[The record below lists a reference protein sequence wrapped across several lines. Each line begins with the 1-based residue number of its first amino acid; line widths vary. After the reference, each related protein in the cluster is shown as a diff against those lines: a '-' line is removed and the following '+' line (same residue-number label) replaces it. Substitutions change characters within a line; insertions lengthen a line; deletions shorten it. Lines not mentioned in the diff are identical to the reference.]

1 MKLTEILSQISSQG
15 IKLWA
20 EGDELK
26 IRAPKGA
33 LTTETR
39 DLLSKNKLELLHLL
53 QEKSSNVS
61 ATSVPLVYVGR
72 DKDLPVTYQQERLWT
87 IDQLMG
93 NKLNLNVSTAL
104 KIEGLID
111 IPLLQKS
118 WNEIIS
124 RNESL
129 RTIFS
134 FAEGSLIQVIVP
146 SLDSKI
152 SVIDYQG
159 LSKTE
164 QERAISE
171 IIEKEAEQYLDLS
184 QGPLV
189 HLKLL
194 RCSET
199 EGVLILVSHHII
211 SDGLSH
217 NFIFREHILLYD
229 SYLSQKPSPLP
240 ELDIQYGDYSVWQ
253 RQLLQGEVL
262 QKGIDFWKQE
272 LANISTLYPVP
283 SDIFQVSPGFKAIK
297 KNFSISMTTWP
308 LIQKVSNQYSVTPV
322 VIFLSVFYVL
332 VFQYSLKQ
340 DIVVGL
346 PVSGR
351 LHHKLE
357 SAIGY
362 FTDSILLRGKIP
374 DSSITFKEL
383 LKKVKEVTIKAYANQ
398 HIPLNF
404 VSEFLNKQNN
414 QQYRNLFQIFFD
426 YIDFGGKEKIESP
439 NMTGTI
445 LEEKFPTDIDLF
457 FLLLKYEHE
466 LKGSFAYNPDLFEE
480 ETITGFIDSFL
491 LLLEKAI
498 NAPETKINDLEI
510 SENLAKRK
518 TEIHSQ
524 SRKINLIETALKSIP
539 EVKESAILNR
549 DNQLVAYLVIEDNY
563 SVEKVKYFLESYLD
577 SDFLPKA
584 YVPVSSL
591 PKTESGEIDE
601 AVLTSLEV
609 IDSELINL
617 WEQKLR
623 SHPEIEEVAV
633 VVQRKEAYPVIESRG
648 LETKPYL
655 VSKPY
660 PGTPDYPI
668 QLTQENIP
676 DTAPGEVDEIAASVE
691 FKTWADLLPGTDEP
705 AIYSTDGRQPLTHSQ
720 LKDFVKC
727 PPDNASLSYL
737 GIKITDRVCAAMDNG
752 PEAAT
757 AFLSLAQ
764 QCVFAPISTSLTEKQ
779 VQFEL
784 EDLGAVALVLQRG
797 EANSREN
804 AKLKACAESL
814 GVRVIELIPDASV
827 CGLFTLEEVTTNQ
840 ENHQP
845 ITAEDNKPTRDHVAL
860 VLHTSGTTR
869 KPKTVPLTHG
879 NLTAGSL
886 TISRTIQLTPEDTCI
901 NIMPLF
907 HIHGLSVNILA
918 SMLAGASVLCT
929 PGLYATENGV
939 GDFFKWLKPDEI
951 GEGKKI
957 TWYSA
962 VPTMHQAIL
971 EYAEQT
977 ITEIGKAP
985 DHSLR
990 LIRNCSAALL
1000 PAIVDRM
1007 ATAFNCEVLPTYAMT
1022 ESMPICSPEVG
1033 KGLLKRGSV
1042 GRAAGPKV
1050 IIGDVKTNGQGK
1062 PVLNVLEPYAEGEV
1076 MVRGACVTAGYE
1088 LREWMDY
1095 NPNEEAFIDGW
1106 LRTGDKGY
1114 KDEDGYVYLVGRFK
1128 EIINRAGEK
1137 ISPMV
1142 VEDVLQ
1148 RHPAVGQVV
1157 VFAAPHEL
1165 LGEVV
1170 GAAIVPVPNQ
1180 PRPTL
1185 AALRQ
1190 FAMKEK
1196 ELETQWLPECLV
1208 WMSAIPKGLTGK
1220 PARIGL
1226 AKRLELPTLTTD
1238 VTKSPRT
1245 FVATEGADGKYVL
1258 ETLEHQIE
1266 NGKGGCQSLQQL
1278 TVYFT
1283 SKTTEFSLSKL
1294 EGLEVSDRFGTLSK
1308 ILPSAFVQLER
1319 LPLTSD
1325 GKLDRKRLQ
1334 SHEKNG
1340 SSPTVQQ
1347 GNKTEQKIVAIWKEV
1362 LQIEEVGIYDNFF
1375 ELGGKSVL
1383 LIQVYGK
1390 LQEIFDMSNLKVV
1403 DLLANPTVHS
1413 LSEFIV
1419 SGGATE
1425 LDKKIK
1431 VSYEK
1436 RVSKRLSKKNERV
1449 NMRKKLRANR

>member
-1 MKLTEILSQISSQG
+1 MKLTQVLSQISSQG

-33 LTTETR
+33 LTTEIR
-39 DLLSKNKLELLHLL
+39 DLLSKNKSELLQLL
-53 QEKSSNVS
+53 QQKSSSAS
-61 ATSVPLVYVGR
+61 ATSVPLVPVGR
-72 DKDLPVTYQQERLWT
+72 DQDLPVTYQQERLWT

-93 NKLNLNVSTAL
+93 NKLNLNVTTAL
-104 KIEGLID
+104 KFEGLID

-118 WNEIIS
+118 WNEMIA
-124 RNESL
+124 RHETL

-134 FAEGSLIQVIVP
+134 FPEGALIQEILP
-146 SLDSKI
+146 SLESEI
-152 SVIDYQG
+152 SVVDYQG

-164 QERAISE
+164 QASLIEEA
-171 IIEKEAEQYLDLS
+171 IEKEAEQYFDLS
-184 QGPLV
+184 QGPLIT
-189 HLKLL
+189 LKLL
-194 RCSET
+194 RCSEK
-199 EGVLILVSHHII
+199 EGVLLLVSHHII
-211 SDGLSH
+211 SDALSH
-217 NFIFREHILLYD
+217 SFLLREHILLYD
-229 SYLSQKPSPLP
+229 SYLSKKPSPLP
-240 ELDIQYGDYSVWQ
+240 ELELQYGDYSVWH
-253 RQLLQGEVL
+253 RQWLQGEVL
-262 QKGIDFWKQE
+262 QKGIDNWKQE
-272 LANISTLYPVP
+272 LADVSTLYPVP
-283 SDIFQVSPGFKAIK
+283 SDIFQVSPGFEAVRKYFPISA
-297 KNFSISMTTWP
+297 SIWSSV
-308 LIQKVSNQYSVTPV
+308 QKLSNQYNVTPL

-332 VFQYSLKQ
+332 IFQYSLKQ

-351 LHHKLE
+351 LHHKIE

-362 FTDSILLRGKIP
+362 FTDSILLRGQIP

-383 LKKVKEVTIKAYANQ
+383 LNNVKEVTIKAYANQ

-404 VSEFLNKQNN
+404 VAEFLNQQQDY

-426 YIDFGGKEKIESP
+426 YMDFGGGEQIETP
-439 NMTGTI
+439 NFKGAPMK
-445 LEEKFPTDIDLF
+445 EKFPSDIELF
-457 FLLLKYEHE
+457 LVFLKSE
-466 LKGSFAYNPDLFEE
+466 KGIEGSLTYNPELFEA
-480 ETITGFIDSFL
+480 ETITALTDSYL

-498 NAPETKINDLEI
+498 NAPETKISDLEI

-518 TEIHSQ
+518 AEIHSQ
-524 SRKINLIETALKSIP
+524 SRKINLIETGLKSIP
-539 EVKESAILNR
+539 EVKESAVLAR
-549 DNQLVAYLVIEDNY
+549 DNQRVAYVVIEENY
-563 SVEKVKYFLESYLD
+563 SVDKVKSFLESHIYP
-577 SDFLPKA
+577 DFLPSA
-584 YVPVSSL
+584 YVPVSTL
-591 PKTESGEIDE
+591 PKTASGEIDE
-601 AVLTSLEV
+601 AALTSLEV
-609 IDSELINL
+609 IDSELINR
-617 WEQKLR
+617 WEEKLR

-633 VVQRKEAYPVIESRG
+633 VVQRQQAYPVIPVIQ
-648 LETKPYL
+648 ETT
-655 VSKPY
+655 VA
-660 PGTPDYPI
+660 
-668 QLTQENIP
+668 ENNGKDSTKELQP
-676 DTAPGEVDEIAASVE
+676 TAEENLLDTTPGEVDEIAASVE

-705 AIYSTDGRQPLTHSQ
+705 AIYSTDDRQPLTHAQ
-720 LKDFVKC
+720 LKDFVKS

-737 GIKITDRVCAAMDNG
+737 GIKITDRVCAATPNG

-764 QCVFAPISTSLTEKQ
+764 QCVFAPISTSLTEKH

-797 EANSREN
+797 EANNTEN

-814 GVRVIELIPDASV
+814 GVRVIELIPDTEV
-827 CGLFTLEEVTTNQ
+827 CGLFTLEEVTTNK

-845 ITAEDNKPTRDHVAL
+845 ITGDDNKPTRDHVAL

-886 TISRTIQLTPEDTCI
+886 TISRTIQVTPEDTCI

-918 SMLAGASVLCT
+918 TVLAGASVLCT
-929 PGLYATENGV
+929 PGLYATENGI
-939 GDFFKWLKPDEI
+939 GDFFKWLKPDE
-951 GEGKKI
+951 GSDRKKV

-971 EYAEQT
+971 EYAEQAIAET
-977 ITEIGKAP
+977 GKAP
-985 DHSLR
+985 NHSLR

-1000 PAIVDRM
+1000 PAIADRM

-1022 ESMPICSPEVG
+1022 ESMPICSPEIG

-1042 GRAAGPKV
+1042 GRAAGPKL
-1050 IIGDVKTNGQGK
+1050 IIGDVKADNQGK

-1095 NPNEEAFIDGW
+1095 NPNEEAFVDGW

-1114 KDEDGYVYLVGRFK
+1114 KDKDGYVYLVGRFK

-1137 ISPMV
+1137 ISPMA

-1170 GAAIVPVPNQ
+1170 GAAVVPVPNQ
-1180 PRPTL
+1180 SRPTL

-1208 WMSAIPKGLTGK
+1208 WMNAIPKGLTGK

-1226 AKRLELPTLTTD
+1226 AKRLEMPTLTTD
-1238 VTKSPRT
+1238 VTASPRT
-1245 FVATEGADGKYVL
+1245 FVAIEGADGKYIL

-1283 SKTTEFSLSKL
+1283 SNTTEFSLSQL
-1294 EGLEVSDRFGTLSK
+1294 QELEVRDRFGTLSQ
-1308 ILPSAFVQLER
+1308 IMPYAFIQLEE

-1325 GKLDRKRLQ
+1325 GKIDRKRLQ
-1334 SHEKNG
+1334 NPEKNG
-1340 SSPTVQQ
+1340 SSQTVQQ
-1347 GNKTEQKIVAIWKEV
+1347 GNETEQKIAAIWKEV

-1413 LSEFIV
+1413 LSEYII
-1419 SGGATE
+1419 SGGAAE
-1425 LDKKIK
+1425 SNKQSK
-1431 VSYEK
+1431 VNYEK
-1436 RVSKRLSKKNERV
+1436 RVSKRLSKKSERG
-1449 NMRKKLRANR
+1449 NIRKKLRSQK

>member
-1 MKLTEILSQISSQG
+1 MKLTQILSQISSQG

-26 IRAPKGA
+26 IRAPKGT
-33 LTTETR
+33 LTAEIR
-39 DLLSKNKLELLHLL
+39 DLLSQNKLELLQLL
-53 QEKSSNVS
+53 QQKSSNIS
-61 ATSVPLVYVGR
+61 ATSVPLVPVGR

-104 KIEGLID
+104 RIEGLID
-111 IPLLQKS
+111 VQLLQKS
-118 WNEIIS
+118 WNEMMS
-124 RNESL
+124 RHETL
-129 RTIFS
+129 RTTFS
-134 FAEGSLIQVIVP
+134 FAEGSLIQVVLP
-146 SLDSKI
+146 SLDSEI
-152 SVIDYQG
+152 SVVDYQG

-164 QERAISE
+164 QASVIQEAIE
-171 IIEKEAEQYLDLS
+171 QEAQQYFDLS
-184 QGPLV
+184 EGPLLNV
-189 HLKLL
+189 KLF
-194 RCSET
+194 RCSER
-199 EGVLILVSHHII
+199 EGVLLLVSHHII

-217 NFIFREHILLYD
+217 NFLFREHILLYD
-229 SYLSQKPSPLP
+229 SYLSKKPSPLE

-253 RQLLQGEVL
+253 RQWLQGEVL
-262 QKGIDFWKQE
+262 QKGIDFWKKE
-272 LANISTLYPVP
+272 LADISTLYPVP
-283 SDIFQVSPGFKAIK
+283 SDIFQVSPGFKAIRK
-297 KNFSISMTTWP
+297 TFSIPNNILS
-308 LIQKVSNQYSVTPV
+308 LVQKVSNQYSVTPV

-332 VFQYSLKQ
+332 IFQYSLKQ

-351 LHHKLE
+351 LHHKLR
-357 SAIGY
+357 SAVGY
-362 FTDSILLRGKIP
+362 FTDTILLRAKIS
-374 DSSITFKEL
+374 DNFITFKEL
-383 LKKVKEVTIKAYANQ
+383 LNKVKEITIKAYANQ

-404 VSEFLNKQNN
+404 VAEFLNQQNN

-426 YIDFGGKEKIESP
+426 YIDFGGEDKIEYP
-439 NMTGTI
+439 NLTGTSI
-445 LEEKFPTDIDLF
+445 EEKFPSDIDLF
-457 FLLLKYEHE
+457 FLLLKFEQE
-466 LKGSFAYNPDLFEE
+466 LKGSFSYNPELFEE
-480 ETITGFIDSFL
+480 ETITALIDSYL

-498 NAPETKINDLEI
+498 NAPETQINDLEI

-524 SRKINLIETALKSIP
+524 SRKINLIETGLKSIS
-539 EVKESAILNR
+539 EVKESAVLTR
-549 DNQLVAYLVIEDNY
+549 DNQLVAYVVITDDY
-563 SVEKVKYFLESYLD
+563 SVEKVQSFLESHL
-577 SDFLPKA
+577 SSEFLTDA
-584 YVPVSSL
+584 YIPVSTL

-601 AVLTSLEV
+601 TALTSLEV
-609 IDSELINL
+609 IDSELINR
-617 WEQKLR
+617 WEEKLR

-633 VVQRKEAYPVIESRG
+633 VVQRKQAYPVIPVIQ
-648 LETKPYL
+648 ETTVEKNGKDNTKDL
-655 VSKPY
+655 K
-660 PGTPDYPI
+660 I
-668 QLTQENIP
+668 AEENIA
-676 DTAPGEVDEIAASVE
+676 DTTPAEVDEVAASVE
-691 FKTWADLLPGTDEP
+691 FETWADLLPGTNEP
-705 AIYSTDGRQPLTHSQ
+705 AIYSTDGRKPLTHAQ
-720 LKDFVKC
+720 LKDFVQS
-727 PPDNASLSYL
+727 PPDKASLSYL
-737 GIKITDRVCAAMDNG
+737 GIKITDRVCAATPNG

-784 EDLGAVALVLQRG
+784 EDLGAVALVLQKG
-797 EANSREN
+797 EANSSDN

-827 CGLFTLEEVTTNQ
+827 CGLFSLEEITTNK
-840 ENHQP
+840 EEHQP
-845 ITAEDNKPTRDHVAL
+845 ITEGNNKPTRDHVAL

-886 TISRTIQLTPEDTCI
+886 TISQTIQLTPEDTCI

-918 SMLAGASVLCT
+918 SLLAGASVLCT
-929 PGLYATENGV
+929 PGLYATEKGV
-939 GDFFKWLKPDEI
+939 SDFFEWLKPDE
-951 GEGKKI
+951 GSDRKKV

-971 EYAEQT
+971 EYAEQALAET
-977 ITEIGKAP
+977 GKAP
-985 DHSLR
+985 EHSLR

-1000 PAIVDRM
+1000 PAIADRM
-1007 ATAFNCEVLPTYAMT
+1007 AKAFKCEVLPTYAMT

-1050 IIGDVKTNGQGK
+1050 IIGDVKLDGK
-1062 PVLNVLEPYAEGEV
+1062 GKSVLSVLEPYAEGEV
-1076 MVRGACVTAGYE
+1076 MVQGACVTAGYE

-1095 NPNEEAFIDGW
+1095 NPNKEAFIDGW

-1114 KDEDGYVYLVGRFK
+1114 KDKDGYVYLVGRFK

-1137 ISPMV
+1137 ISPMT

-1165 LGEVV
+1165 FGEVV

-1180 PRPTL
+1180 TRPTL

-1190 FAMKEK
+1190 FAMKQK
-1196 ELETQWLPECLV
+1196 ELETQYLPECLV
-1208 WMSAIPKGLTGK
+1208 WMNAIPKGLTGK

-1226 AKRLELPTLTTD
+1226 AKRLGIPILTTD
-1238 VTKSPRT
+1238 VTASPRT
-1245 FVATEGADGKYVL
+1245 FVATKGGDGKYVL
-1258 ETLEHQIE
+1258 EILESQIE
-1266 NGKGGCQSLQQL
+1266 NGKGSCQSLQQL

-1283 SKTTEFSLSKL
+1283 SKKTEFSLSQL
-1294 EGLEVSDRFGTLSK
+1294 SEFEVRDRFGTLSQ
-1308 ILPSAFVQLER
+1308 IMPYAFVQLDT

-1325 GKLDRKRLQ
+1325 GKIDRKRLQ
-1334 SHEKNG
+1334 NPEKDGG
-1340 SSPTVQQ
+1340 SQIVQQ
-1347 GNKTEQKIVAIWKEV
+1347 GNETEQKIAAIWKEV

-1383 LIQVYGK
+1383 LIQVYAK
-1390 LQEIFDMSNLKVV
+1390 LQEIFDMNNLKVV
-1403 DLLANPTVHS
+1403 DLLANPTVYS
-1413 LSEFIV
+1413 LSQFIIN
-1419 SGGATE
+1419 GGTAE
-1425 LDKKIK
+1425 SNKQSQ
-1431 VSYEK
+1431 VSYQK
-1436 RVSKRLSKKNERV
+1436 RLTKRLSKKSERG
-1449 NMRKKLRANR
+1449 NMRKKLRSQK

>member
-1 MKLTEILSQISSQG
+1 MKLTQVLSKISSQG

-26 IRAPKGA
+26 IRAPKGS
-33 LTTETR
+33 LTTEIR
-39 DLLSKNKLELLHLL
+39 DLLSKNKLELLQLL
-53 QEKSSNVS
+53 QQKSSNLS
-61 ATSVPLVYVGR
+61 ATSVPLVPVGR

-93 NKLNLNVSTAL
+93 NKLNLNVTTAL

-118 WNEIIS
+118 WNEMIS
-124 RNESL
+124 RHETL
-129 RTIFS
+129 RTIFT
-134 FAEGSLIQVIVP
+134 FAEGSLIQEILP
-146 SLDSKI
+146 SLDSEI
-152 SVIDYQG
+152 SVVDYQG
-159 LSKTE
+159 LNKTE
-164 QERAISE
+164 QESAIRE
-171 IIEKEAEQYLDLS
+171 AIEQEAQQYFDLS

-189 HLKLL
+189 TLKLL
-194 RCSET
+194 RCSEK
-199 EGVLILVSHHII
+199 EGVLLLVSHHII
-211 SDGLSH
+211 ADGLSH
-217 NFIFREHILLYD
+217 NFLLNEHIVLYD
-229 SYLSQKPSPLP
+229 SYLSKKTSPLP
-240 ELDIQYGDYSVWQ
+240 ELEIQYGDYSVWQ
-253 RQLLQGEVL
+253 RQWLQGEVL
-262 QKGIDFWKQE
+262 QKGIDNWKQE
-272 LANISTLYPVP
+272 LADVSTLYPIP
-283 SDIFQVSPGFKAIK
+283 ADIFQVSPGFQAIK
-297 KNFSISMTTWP
+297 NNFSIPGNVWS
-308 LIQKVSNQYSVTPV
+308 LVQKVSNQYNVTPV
-322 VIFLSVFYVL
+322 VIFLSVFYL
-332 VFQYSLKQ
+332 LILQYSLKK

-357 SAIGY
+357 SAVGY
-362 FTDSILLRGKIP
+362 FTDTILLRAKIS
-374 DSSITFKEL
+374 DSLITFKEL
-383 LKKVKEVTIKAYANQ
+383 LNQVKEITIKGYANQ
-398 HIPLNF
+398 NIPLNF
-404 VSEFLNKQNN
+404 IAEFLNQQNYQ
-414 QQYRNLFQIFFD
+414 QQYKNLFQIFFD
-426 YIDFGGKEKIESP
+426 YIDFGGEEQIEYP
-439 NMTGTI
+439 NLKGYSI
-445 LEEKFPTDIDLF
+445 EEKFPSDIELF
-457 FLLLKYEHE
+457 LVLLKSEKGV
-466 LKGSFAYNPDLFEE
+466 KGSLTYNTDLYEA
-480 ETITGFIDSFL
+480 ETITALIDSYL
-491 LLLEKAI
+491 LLLEKAV

-518 TEIHSQ
+518 AEIYSQ
-524 SRKINLIETALKSIP
+524 SRQINLIETGLKSIP
-539 EVKESAILNR
+539 EVKESAVLAR
-549 DNQLVAYLVIEDNY
+549 DNQVVAYVAIDENY
-563 SVEKVKYFLESYLD
+563 SLDKVQSFLESHLY
-577 SDFLPKA
+577 SDFLPNA
-584 YVPVSSL
+584 YVPISTL

-601 AVLTSLEV
+601 AALTNLEV
-609 IDSELINL
+609 IDSELINR
-617 WEQKLR
+617 WEEKLR

-633 VVQRKEAYPVIESRG
+633 VIQRKQAYPVIPVIQ
-648 LETKPYL
+648 ETTVEKNGKDSTKDPQ
-655 VSKPY
+655 
-660 PGTPDYPI
+660 PI
-668 QLTQENIP
+668 ADKNLL

-691 FKTWADLLPGTDEP
+691 FKTWADLLPGTDGP
-705 AIYSTDGRQPLTHSQ
+705 AIYSTDGRKPLTHSQ
-720 LKDFVKC
+720 LKDFVKS
-727 PPDNASLSYL
+727 PPDNSSLSYL
-737 GIKITDRVCAAMDNG
+737 GIKITDRVCAATPNG

-797 EANSREN
+797 EANSTEN

-827 CGLFTLEEVTTNQ
+827 CGLFTLEEVTTNK

-845 ITAEDNKPTRDHVAL
+845 ITGDDNKPTRDHVAL

-879 NLTAGSL
+879 NLTSGSL
-886 TISRTIQLTPEDTCI
+886 TISRTIKLTPEDTCI

-907 HIHGLSVNILA
+907 HIHGLSVNILGTI
-918 SMLAGASVLCT
+918 LAGASVLCT

-939 GDFFKWLKPDEI
+939 GDFFEWLKPDDASDR
-951 GEGKKI
+951 KKI

-971 EYAEQT
+971 EYAEQAIAET
-977 ITEIGKAP
+977 GKAP

-1000 PAIVDRM
+1000 PAIADRM

-1022 ESMPICSPEVG
+1022 ESMPICSPEIG

-1042 GRAAGPKV
+1042 GRAAGPKL
-1050 IIGDVKTNGQGK
+1050 IIGDVKTDEQGK
-1062 PVLNVLEPYAEGEV
+1062 PVLNVLEPYGEGEV

-1114 KDEDGYVYLVGRFK
+1114 KDKDGYVYLVGRFK

-1137 ISPMV
+1137 ISPMA

-1165 LGEVV
+1165 FGEVV

-1180 PRPTL
+1180 TRPTL

-1208 WMSAIPKGLTGK
+1208 WMNAIPKGMTGK

-1226 AKRLELPTLTTD
+1226 AKRLEMPTLTTD
-1238 VTKSPRT
+1238 VTASPRT

-1283 SKTTEFSLSKL
+1283 SKTTEFSLSQL
-1294 EGLEVSDRFGTLSK
+1294 EELEVRDRFGTLSK
-1308 ILPSAFVQLER
+1308 IMASAFVQLET

-1325 GKLDRKRLQ
+1325 GKIDRKRLQ
-1334 SHEKNG
+1334 NPEKNG

-1347 GNKTEQKIVAIWKEV
+1347 GNETEQKIAAIWKEV

-1413 LSEFIV
+1413 LSEFIIN
-1419 SGGATE
+1419 GGATE
-1425 LDKKIK
+1425 SNKQSK
-1431 VSYEK
+1431 VNYEK
-1436 RVSKRLSKKNERV
+1436 RVSKRLSKKSERG
-1449 NMRKKLRANR
+1449 NIRKKLRSQK